1 MVSKSLHIIKSRK
14 QKPGINNV
22 ISNMD
27 RIKNTSFRMKIS
39 DDEIVESGLSPALFG
54 AGMSEEDFN
63 NYYNENNNP
72 DNPDAEYDITTD
84 MDRLDTSE
92 SDVDLSN
99 VESNVDRHTG
109 LGPGA
114 GELVIG
120 NTVARQNNY
129 SSFDPR
135 IAFFDGFVSKENA
148 VVPFATDTAAS
159 AYYDMVFTI
168 EKAVYDAGNKNNSG
182 SSSTPDGVAHS
193 NTSGDDVNQGN
204 RPKTGDNMK
213 DTDRVAPNDKDV
225 NRLRANG
232 DNYGVASLVNSYTLT
247 RLIGG
252 LRGGAPESFT
262 NHMYDIRDIKRFY
275 DNGIVTDDAD
285 FTSITNPT
293 TTNII
298 EWSNKDN
305 WGRTPYKFTD
315 FVFCKYWNVIPNNRL
330 LTLRKYAVPVYD
342 NLNFPNMFLDDK
354 GQQPNPETNAAP
366 IATVVSYFDGESAN
380 KLNDFIKFSTGTKW
394 KNVDA
399 DIHNVTGDEGSNPR
413 AVIDEMFER
422 GGFGGVNA
430 EANIVNKVLGTSGGV
445 TGKIFSFGKFVGL
458 ISPPNGYN
466 GHNQAAWDKLKTTNI
481 DPREQLYS
489 NKIAGPVNR
498 VMSTKAR
505 DAGIEFSQTFNLVC
519 EYIARPIGGVNT
531 KAAMLDILANCMEIA
546 SPDAVW
552 WGGGYRF
559 MIEPHMYP
567 FKREDFTNTMME
579 DLYAGKIFGKDG
591 AIAHGLE
598 GMLNLGKKDGSSS
611 FEWSNVTSSIGTV
624 ISQTIGAIGNML
636 QSISSSLFGE
646 TSTLSGWLKKGTDA
660 LSDPESQKKG
670 TERLNEMFKNL
681 NLMWKDQVIQ

>member
-1 MVSKSLHIIKSRK
+1 
-14 QKPGINNV
+14 
-22 ISNMD
+22 
-27 RIKNTSFRMKIS
+27 
-39 DDEIVESGLSPALFG
+39 
-54 AGMSEEDFN
+54 
-63 NYYNENNNP
+63 
-72 DNPDAEYDITTD
+72 
-84 MDRLDTSE
+84 
-92 SDVDLSN
+92 
-99 VESNVDRHTG
+99 
-109 LGPGA
+109 
-114 GELVIG
+114 
-120 NTVARQNNY
+120 
-129 SSFDPR
+129 
-135 IAFFDGFVSKENA
+135 
-148 VVPFATDTAAS
+148 
-159 AYYDMVFTI
+159 
-168 EKAVYDAGNKNNSG
+168 
-182 SSSTPDGVAHS
+182 
-193 NTSGDDVNQGN
+193 
-204 RPKTGDNMK
+204 MK

-252 LRGGAPESFT
+252 LRGSGPESFQ
-262 NHMYDIRDIKRFY
+262 NHMYDIRDYKRFY
-275 DNGIVTDDAD
+275 DKGIIDDDTD
-285 FTSITNPT
+285 FSSITNPT

-342 NLNFPNMFLDDK
+342 NLNFPNMYLDDK

-394 KNVDA
+394 KEINA

-413 AVIDEMFER
+413 AVIDEMFEK
-422 GGFGGVNA
+422 GGFGGVGA
-430 EANIVNKVLGTSGGV
+430 EANMINKILGTSGGV

-489 NKIAGPVNR
+489 NKITGPVNR
-498 VMSTKAR
+498 VTTTKAR
-505 DAGIEFSQTFNLVC
+505 DAGIDFSQSFNMVC

-531 KAAMLDILANCMEIA
+531 KAAMLDILANCMEMA

-611 FEWSNVTSSIGTV
+611 FEWSNVTSAIGNV

-646 TSTLSGWLKKGTDA
+646 SSTLSGWIKKGTDA
-660 LSDPESQKKG
+660 MASEEDQQKG
-670 TERLNEMFKNL
+670 TARLNEMFKNL
-681 NLMWKDQVIQ
+681 NLMWKDQVIQQTVMPSIQGMKSILTGEPTGNWHLTVGNPLNPIMVCGNLICSKMNVEWDSELGPDDFPVSLKVTYELQHAMPRDKSGIQSMFNRGSGKIYKLPDYIKASSDYESKVDDYTGRTHDGFWTPEFMKVQEMMEMGGAHGYQTFKLSPPKDLAYQGNPDTTVLTKFTPVDPDRAYRLAETQNMFLQNNNVSHVSVIHANNFTRKYGH